1 MNNLPASFHAHVYFH
16 EQTLLQAKTLC
27 EAVRD
32 TFEIQMGRIHEKPV
46 GPHPTGSCQ
55 LTVPYEKFAAV
66 TSWLSLNRD
75 GLVVFIHAETGD
87 DLADHTK
94 HVIWLGE
101 SIPLKTEMF
110 E

>member
-1 MNNLPASFHAHVYFH
+1 MELPQSFHAHVYFDAD
-16 EQTLLQAKTLC
+16 TLAQATALC
-27 EAVRD
+27 ETVRD
-32 TFEIQMGRIHEKPV
+32 TFDIKMGRVHEKPV
-46 GPHPTGSCQ
+46 GPHPCWSCQ
-55 LTVPYEKFAAV
+55 LTVPYEKFAEV

-101 SIPLKTEMF
+101 SVTLKTEMF

>member
-1 MNNLPASFHAHVYFH
+1 MEHPESFHAHIYFDGETV
-16 EQTLLQAKTLC
+16 EQARVLC
-27 EAVRD
+27 ETVRD
-32 TFEIQMGRIHEKPV
+32 RFEIVMGRMHEKPV
-46 GPHPTGSCQ
+46 GPHPCWSCQ

-75 GLVVFIHAETGD
+75 GLVVFIHAETGN

-101 SIPLKTEMF
+101 SLPLKTEMF
-110 E
+110 K

>member
-1 MNNLPASFHAHVYFH
+1 MDHPESFHAHVYFDAN
-16 EQTLLQAKTLC
+16 TLAQAKILC
-27 EAVRD
+27 ETVRD
-32 TFEIQMGRIHEKPV
+32 TFDISMGRMHENPV

-75 GLVVFIHAETGD
+75 KLAVFIHAETGD

-101 SIPLKTEMF
+101 SMVLKTEMF
-110 E
+110 G